1 MKKVI
6 IIAAI
11 AIIVLLGTVILVPVL
26 FRDTLLEK
34 TKSTINRNLR
44 ANVGFGDFRLSLIK
58 SFPRASLSLG
68 DVVIT
73 GKDAFAGDTLLYIK
87 SLSTRFGLLDLL
99 TPDNLT
105 LNELI
110 LNDARLKLLVNEK
123 EMANWDILPL
133 EKENAVQPAYAKVE
147 TFGMELSKIEIN
159 NATVTYTDVALP
171 LDMTIGEINLALK
184 GNMYGNNTRLKAEG
198 TANPFNLTY
207 DSVTYI
213 SQKKLKLKSALDID
227 FEQWNFK
234 FEKSEL
240 LVNELP
246 LEVGGTFSMPGDSI
260 SFDLQFASAVSG
272 LAEFLTLVPPSFEH
286 YLKDL
291 KASGEAGLKGSFKGV
306 YYEETY
312 PALDMSFKVTG
323 GNIRYA
329 GLPEEIKNIRGDLTI
344 TKPQGG
350 FDLTRIGINSAHAE
364 IRNNPV
370 DFSLNLQNLT
380 EDMRF
385 DGKLKGKVNF
395 DHLKDAI
402 PMDSV
407 LVSGLLDIDLGMAGN
422 MSAIENKRYEL
433 LKTDGV
439 VALNNFMYESNQLT
453 MPVNVS
459 SGKMDFAPDRINLQQ
474 MDMKIGQSDFALSGA
489 VTDYYPYLFTDGTLS
504 GNIRLTSGF
513 LNLNELMG
521 LSKSSVSG
529 PVAKTGKS
537 GKTSK
542 DTLKVAPS
550 SFEVPEK
557 LNLSLQTDVT
567 KALYDKLNITNIRGE
582 VLVSNGRLDLNGV
595 NMNIL
600 DGELKL
606 NGTYQNTPQKA
617 PLVNM
622 IIDLVSF
629 DIPTAFR
636 SLKLVRSYLPVAA
649 QSKGK
654 FSTSLKLNGQ
664 LDQNMGLIMESLN
677 GTGLFNTMNVQVVNS
692 PVFNKIKT
700 VLNEDKLRDLKID
713 DFAASFTIANG
724 NLLLKPFTTRISG
737 QEATF
742 SGKLNANNLIDMN
755 IAFIINRDA
764 LSENIENTLGVLP
777 GQKNIQS
784 IPVGVHISGPVGDP
798 EVKID
803 LTDAK
808 KIVRKEVGNATKE
821 EIRNSVNKIGEGLK
835 KLFK

>member
-1 MKKVI
+1 MKKGF

-11 AIIVLLGTVILVPVL
+11 AIALLLGTVILVPVL

-34 TKSTINRNLR
+34 TKSTINRNLN
-44 ANVGFGDFRLSLIK
+44 ANVGFDDFNLSLIK
-58 SFPRASLSLG
+58 NFPRASLSLG

-73 GKDAFAGDTLLYIK
+73 GKNEFEGDTLLYVK
-87 SLSTRFGLLDLL
+87 TLSTRFGLFDLL

-110 LNDARLKLLVNEK
+110 LNDTRLNLIVNEK
-123 EMANWDILPL
+123 EKPNWDIMPE
-133 EKENAVQPAYAKVE
+133 EKEDASPVKEE
-147 TFGMELSKIEIN
+147 TGEMFGMELSKIEIN
-159 NATVTYTDVALP
+159 NATIRYTDVTLP
-171 LDMTIGEINLALK
+171 LTIGLDEINLALK
-184 GNMYGNNTRLKAEG
+184 GNMYGNNTRMKVEG
-198 TANPFNLTY
+198 TADPFNLTY

-213 SQKKLKLKSALDID
+213 SDKKLKLKSTLDID
-227 FEQWNFK
+227 FEQWNFRID
-234 FEKSEL
+234 ESEL

-260 SFDLQFASAVSG
+260 LFDLQFASKVSG
-272 LAEFLTLVPPSFEH
+272 LADFLTLVPPSYEH

-291 KASGEAGLKGSFKGV
+291 KANGNAGLTGSFRGI
-306 YYEETY
+306 YFEETY
-312 PALDMSFKVTG
+312 PALELLFNLSD
-323 GNIRYA
+323 GNLRYA
-329 GLPEEIKNIRGDLTI
+329 GLPEEIKNIRGDVTV

-350 FDLTRIGINSAHAE
+350 FDLTRIGINRAHAE

-370 DFSLNLQNLT
+370 DFSLSLENLM

-385 DGKLKGKVNF
+385 SGNLTGKVNF

-407 LVSGLLDIDLGMAGN
+407 LVSGLLDVDLGVAGN

-433 LKTDGV
+433 LKTDGI
-439 VALNNFMYESNQLT
+439 VALNNFSYESNQLT
-453 MPVNVS
+453 MPVKVS
-459 SGKMDFAPDRINLQQ
+459 SGKMDFAPEKINLQQ
-474 MDMKIGQSDFALSGA
+474 MDMKIGQSDMALSGS
-489 VTDYYPYLFTDGTLS
+489 VSDYYPYLFADGTLS
-504 GNIRLTSGF
+504 GDIRLTSGF
-513 LNLNELMG
+513 LNFNELMG
-521 LSKSSVSG
+521 LSKSSG
-529 PVAKTGKS
+529 AKPAAQTGKN
-537 GKTSK
+537 GKTSG
-542 DTLKVAPS
+542 DTLKVAPA

-557 LNLSLQTDVT
+557 VNLSLRTDVT
-567 KALYDKLNITNIRGE
+567 KALYDKLNITNIKGD

-595 NMNIL
+595 NMNVL

-606 NGTYQNTPQKA
+606 DGTYQNTPQKS

-622 IIDLVSF
+622 SVDLVSF

-636 SLKLVRSYLPVAA
+636 SLKLVRSYLPIAA
-649 QSKGK
+649 QSKGR

-664 LDQNMGLIMESLN
+664 LDENMGLIMESLN
-677 GTGLFNTMNVQVVNS
+677 GTGLFNTMNVQVINS
-692 PVFNKIKT
+692 PVFNKIKS
-700 VLNEDKLRDLKID
+700 VLNEEKLRDLKID

-724 NLLLKPFTTRISG
+724 NLLLKPFKTRISG

-755 IAFIINRDA
+755 IGFIINRDA
-764 LSENIENTLGVLP
+764 LSDNIENTLGVLP
-777 GQKNIQS
+777 GQKNIQL
-784 IPVGVHISGPVGDP
+784 IPVGVHIVGPVGEPD
-798 EVKID
+798 VKID

-808 KIVRKEVGNATKE
+808 KMVRKEVGNATKE